1 MMLVHDVRGR
11 CWWESSASIAMPP
24 TFRDILL
31 PCDKVASDIGSVNEA
46 KVWNW
51 ITPCGEKWHLLKC
64 IYPCWRQWG
73 SGWVFQQWQQQRER
87 QAVFHMAMDS
97 CHTMKWRAFLSACLY
112 KLVDYNQGT
121 VYRAEY
127 WLHCVGNKG
136 DNTGILQSLCQVGL
150 VNAHGI
156 RKNTVCKFVG
166 TYWTMKRLKV
176 KVSWFALLPEKRH
189 GDPAMSGSQVARSGD
204 STPWSGDTWIPH
216 QRKCSRCSP

>member
-51 ITPCGEKWHLLKC
+51 IPPCGEKWHLLKC

-121 VYRAEY
+121 VHRAEY
-127 WLHCVGNKG
+127 WLQFVENGGGNI
-136 DNTGILQSLCQVGL
+136 GILKHLHQVDPM
-150 VNAHGI
+150 NAHTG
-156 RKNTVCKFVG
+156 KWMHMQVCQDLLNLYNDESEFPGLHHHHDEMWCHHWEPDSK
-166 TYWTMKRLKV
+166 WQSV
-176 KVSWFALLPEKRH
+176 KW
-189 GDPAMSGSQVARSGD
+189 
-204 STPWSGDTWIPH
+204 
-216 QRKCSRCSP
+216 